1 MSIFHFYV
9 IFSAI
14 AFMVIFS
21 PKRRIDFISIGFLSQ
36 QLYFIPLTL
45 QAFDIDMLW
54 GEYHYYSAVV
64 GCYFVLCLMFFS
76 LLKVHD
82 GKGLVQIKPF
92 IDLNIFSKII
102 CIMALLGFSFSFVAS
117 GGGIFFLSKQ
127 EMMKSLGYGYIL
139 WSISTIILIPFSI
152 YLKNKFLMAVGAISM
167 LVIVFIGFRSP
178 AAIAIIASIISIC
191 YANKISI
198 YKLGMKNT
206 LIIVIIGLLFFF
218 YKGVYSGIKLG
229 NYELV
234 LLRLTDVNYYLNSL
248 VNSEPS
254 MTTMILSKTLEHD
267 LRIDI
272 SHFQNIIVSMGF
284 FGPFQPDIQSFN
296 SIMQPEF
303 FPGLSWGVGSNVWAN
318 IYAILGWGGLLLFIT
333 FYCLSLYFISFVL
346 SRITGFYFLSLCP
359 LASYWAFYIHRNDL
373 AYQIS
378 LEKRVGMIIL
388 LAAILTFLVQKWCV
402 NEK

>member
-1 MSIFHFYV
+1 MSIFYFYV
-9 IFSAI
+9 ILSAI
-14 AFMVIFS
+14 TSMVVFR
-21 PKRRIDFISIGFLSQ
+21 PRRRIDFISVGFLSQ

-45 QAFDIDMLW
+45 QAFGVEMLW
-54 GEYHYYSAVV
+54 GDYHYYTAIV
-64 GCYFVLCLMFFS
+64 GCYFLLCLMFFA
-76 LLKVHD
+76 LLKIHD
-82 GKGLVQIKPF
+82 NKGEVKIKPF
-92 IDLNIFSKII
+92 IDLNIFSKFM
-102 CIMALLGFSFSFVAS
+102 CIMVLLGFSLSFIAS
-117 GGGIFFLSKQ
+117 GGGIFFLTKQ

-139 WSISTIILIPFSI
+139 WSISTIILLPFSI
-152 YLKNKFLMAVGAISM
+152 HLKNKFLMAVSAISI
-167 LVIVFIGFRSP
+167 LIIVFIGFRSP
-178 AAIAIIASIISIC
+178 AAIAIIAAIVSLC
-191 YANKISI
+191 YTNKISI
-198 YKLGMKNT
+198 HKLGMKNICII
-206 LIIVIIGLLFFF
+206 LIVGLLFFF

-234 LLRLTDVNYYLNSL
+234 LLRLTDANYYLNSL

-267 LRIDI
+267 LRIDFY
-272 SHFQNIIVSMGF
+272 HFQNIIVSMGF

-318 IYAILGWGGLLLFIT
+318 VYAILGWGGLLLFIT
-333 FYCLSLYFISFVL
+333 FYCLSLYLISFVL
-346 SRITGFYFLSLCP
+346 SRITGFYFLALCP

-378 LEKRVGMIIL
+378 LEKRVGIIIL
-388 LAAILTFLVQKWCV
+388 LVAILTFLVQKWCV